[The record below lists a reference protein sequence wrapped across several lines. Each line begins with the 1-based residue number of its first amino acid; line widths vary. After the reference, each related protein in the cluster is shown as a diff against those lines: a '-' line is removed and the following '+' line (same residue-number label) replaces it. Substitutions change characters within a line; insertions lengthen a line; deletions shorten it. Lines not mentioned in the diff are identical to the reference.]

1 MIGIYSIT
9 NKVNGKM
16 YVGQS
21 SDIENRW
28 KKHIRFLNDKSHHN
42 KHLQAAWNK
51 FGEENFEFK
60 VIEECKENELN
71 ERETYYISKYDTY
84 NSGYNLD
91 LGGEGI
97 RGYKHT
103 PEQILKM
110 RKAHNPLVVLQF
122 DLSKNL
128 IKRWDGG
135 IGRVNKELHY
145 TTECIRRLCC
155 HEGKNMHPYKD
166 CYWMY
171 EQEYQRD
178 DFSWEAYFSNRKI
191 EIDKSQC
198 QVHIN
203 KKIIQYDKD
212 KNIVKTWNS
221 LAEIRKAVFNSHQI
235 SSICHE
241 VRGKKTHAGCI
252 WAYEDYDFSDGYF
265 DSVIFKRTLRKEKP
279 IKRNVKRVP
288 VNQYTLDKQFVRQF
302 ESLLDAAKSIGY
314 TSSGNIARSCKSKF
328 KRMCAGYYWER
339 A

>member
-145 TTECIRRLCC
+145 TRECIRRLCC
-155 HEGKNMHPYKD
+155 HEGKKY
-166 CYWMY
+166 
-171 EQEYQRD
+171 
-178 DFSWEAYFSNRKI
+178 A
-191 EIDKSQC
+191 
-198 QVHIN
+198 
-203 KKIIQYDKD
+203 
-212 KNIVKTWNS
+212 
-221 LAEIRKAVFNSHQI
+221 
-235 SSICHE
+235 
-241 VRGKKTHAGCI
+241 
-252 WAYEDYDFSDGYF
+252 
-265 DSVIFKRTLRKEKP
+265 SV
-279 IKRNVKRVP
+279 
-288 VNQYTLDKQFVRQF
+288 
-302 ESLLDAAKSIGY
+302 
-314 TSSGNIARSCKSKF
+314 
-328 KRMCAGYYWER
+328 
-339 A
+339 